1 MYPHTPYRRYPIFEG
16 DDRRSPDR
24 HRPLT
29 IAVPATRPMHF
40 ADFLAEFAGP
50 FLRPRISV
58 LPALRRFSAMIREW
72 RIHARS
78 RRELLAL
85 DDRMLKDIGITRIDA
100 QREAA
105 KPFWR

>member
-1 MYPHTPYRRYPIFEG
+1 
-16 DDRRSPDR
+16 
-24 HRPLT
+24 
-29 IAVPATRPMHF
+29 MHF
-40 ADFLAEFAGP
+40 ADFFAEFGGP

-58 LPALRRFSAMIREW
+58 FPAVRRFSAMIREW
-72 RIHARS
+72 RRRARS

>member
-1 MYPHTPYRRYPIFEG
+1 MHPHAPYRRYRIFEVDG
-16 DDRRSPDR
+16 RRSPDR

-40 ADFLAEFAGP
+40 ADFFAEFGGP

-58 LPALRRFSAMIREW
+58 FPAVRRFSAMIREW

>member
-1 MYPHTPYRRYPIFEG
+1 MHPHAPYRRSPIFAG

-24 HRPLT
+24 PRPLT
-29 IAVPATRPMHF
+29 IAVPTTRPMHF
-40 ADFLAEFAGP
+40 TDLFAEFAGL

-58 LPALRRFSAMIREW
+58 LPALRHLSVMMGEW
-72 RIHARS
+72 RRRARS

-85 DDRMLKDIGITRIDA
+85 NDHMLKDIGITRIDA
-100 QREAA
+100 QYEAA

>member
-1 MYPHTPYRRYPIFEG
+1 MHPHAPYRRYRIFEV

-29 IAVPATRPMHF
+29 IAVPAARPMHLTDLF
-40 ADFLAEFAGP
+40 AEFAGP
-50 FLRPRISV
+50 FLHPGISV
-58 LPALRRFSAMIREW
+58 LPPVRRFSAMIRKW
-72 RIHARS
+72 RSHARS